1 MNQKTLASLKPAIV
15 LTAICMVAALLL
27 AVVNTLTAPKIE
39 KYENDKL
46 IAAFEEVFPGATGF
60 EKLNTKGAPK
70 TVKEAYKEKSGMGY
84 ALLMTAQSGYHT
96 LEFSLGM
103 DNEGKITGISMISAI
118 HSGGN
123 AAFANSLPTF
133 LESYKGVG
141 ADLSGSM
148 DKVSGATKSSVAMRA
163 AMADAFAYVESLKG
177 GA

>member
-15 LTAICMVAALLL
+15 LTAICMAAALLL
-27 AVVNTLTAPKIE
+27 SVVNVFTAPEIE
-39 KYENDKL
+39 RQENDKL
-46 IAAFEEVFPGATGF
+46 IAAFEDVFPGATGF
-60 EKLNTKGAPK
+60 EKLNAKGAPK

-96 LEFSLGM
+96 LEFSLGI
-103 DNEGKITGISMISAI
+103 DSEGKITGVSMISAI

-123 AAFANSLPTF
+123 AAFVNSLPTF
-133 LESYKGVG
+133 LDSYKGVG
-141 ADLSGSM
+141 SDLSGSV
-148 DKVSGATKSSVAMRA
+148 DKVSGATKSSIAMRA